1 MKKEQKENAVS
12 KLNDIAVLAERRG
25 FFFPSCEIYS
35 DAPAGFIDYGPNG
48 VALKNKLIDAWRQFL
63 LKKDSM
69 IEIDGSQIMSKS
81 VFTASGHL
89 TSFTDPLV
97 ECSKCKS
104 MFRADKLIEE
114 KTGKII
120 PEKLKNEEY
129 DKLIE
134 KNKIS
139 CLKCGSK
146 LGKTKRWNMM
156 FQVGI
161 GPEQRE
167 AYLRPET
174 CQSIFVDFPRLFATM
189 RIKLPA
195 AIAQLGK
202 SFRNEVSPRQ
212 SLLRSREFT
221 QAEVEVFFNPKK
233 TEISKFKEIENYK
246 LRIQE
251 NEKISEMAAKDAVK
265 KKIVSSQLI
274 AYYLALMQ
282 QFGEKVGIPKEN
294 IRFRKLSDDEKAF
307 YAKEAFDFEIL
318 TSLGW
323 IELAACN
330 NRGDYDLCGHAK
342 TSCKSLEIMD
352 DNEKVLPW
360 IFELSMGIDRLL
372 YIVMDL
378 AFEKEIVK
386 DEERAV
392 LKLPTNIAPIHVAIF
407 PLVNK
412 DGLPEIAQKIHKEL
426 KENFDVFY
434 DFSGSIGKMYR
445 RQDEIGTPF
454 CITVD
459 YQTKDDKTVT
469 VRERD
474 SMKQKR
480 VKIDELKEVIEKA
493 LK

>member
-1 MKKEQKENAVS
+1 MKKEQEEKAVS
-12 KLNDIAVLAERRG
+12 KLNDIITLAERRG

-35 DAPAGFIDYGPNG
+35 DAPSGFIDYGPNG
-48 VALKNKLIDAWRQFL
+48 IALKNKLIGAWREFL
-63 LKKDSM
+63 LKKDNM
-69 IEIDGSQIMSKS
+69 IEIDGSQIMAKS

-97 ECSKCKS
+97 DCSKCKS

-129 DKLIE
+129 DKLLE
-134 KNKIS
+134 KNKIT
-139 CLKCGSK
+139 CQKCGSK
-146 LGKTKRWNMM
+146 LGKAKRWNMM

-174 CQSIFVDFPRLFATM
+174 CQSIFVDFSRLFSTM
-189 RIKLPA
+189 RIKLPIG
-195 AIAQLGK
+195 IAQLGK

-233 TEISKFKEIENYK
+233 TEIAKFKDIENCK

-251 NEKISEMAAKDAVK
+251 DEKISEMTAKDAVK
-265 KKIVSSQLI
+265 KKVVSSQLI
-274 AYYLALMQ
+274 AYYLSLMQ
-282 QFGEKVGIPKEN
+282 QFGEKVGIPKDR
-294 IRFRKLSDDEKAF
+294 IRFRKLSDGEKAF

-342 TSCKSLEIMD
+342 TSCKNLEVMD

-360 IFELSMGIDRLL
+360 VFKLSMGIDRLI
-372 YIVMDL
+372 YIAMDL
-378 AFEKEIVK
+378 AFEKEMVK

-392 LKLPTNIAPIHVAIF
+392 LKLPANIAPIHVAIF

-426 KENFDVFY
+426 KESFDVFY

-459 YQTKDDKTVT
+459 YQSKDDKTVT
-469 VRERD
+469 LRERD

-493 LK
+493 LR